1 MKFKMPDVL
10 VLATSRHSHGGISS
24 VVMAHERTRQ
34 WREHRCRWIPTHRSG
49 SMLTKLAYLAAG
61 MTQYL
66 CFLPWCRIVHIH
78 TSEPPS
84 ARRKWLFA
92 RLALLARKKV
102 VVHFHAFDMQSTI
115 ESSYKE
121 VYRKLFGKSDRLL
134 LLSPTWERLVGSV
147 FDLRGKMTVLYN
159 PCPQIYKDGIA
170 DASVEYRRILYAG
183 VLNRRKGY
191 AELIRAFARIAPR
204 FPDWKLVFAGSGEIY
219 HANALARELGI
230 ASQVEFTGWV
240 AGETKDR
247 LFRKAS
253 VFCLPSYAE
262 GFPMAVLEAWA
273 YGLPVVATPVGG
285 LPDIVTDGREALLF
299 EPGDCE
305 ALAGQLEQLMSDSGL
320 RERMKAES
328 LRLANEDFN
337 IETIGRRLGEIYD
350 SLLRQE

>member
-34 WREHRCRWIPTHRSG
+34 WQEHRCRWIPTHRSG

-78 TSEPPS
+78 VGHGPS
-84 ARRKWLFA
+84 ARRKRLFVK
-92 RLALLARKKV
+92 LASGLGKKV
-102 VVHFHAFDMQSTI
+102 IVHVHADTAPTI
-115 ESSYKE
+115 YGPSKDTYAC
-121 VYRKLFGKSDRLL
+121 LFQKAAMVL
-134 LLSPTWERLVGSV
+134 LLSKRWQSELDKFCGRGVKSRL
-147 FDLRGKMTVLYN
+147 LYN
-159 PCPQIYKDGIA
+159 PCPAVRLAEDQPKQKY
-170 DASVEYRRILYAG
+170 ILSAG
-183 VLNRRKGY
+183 VLDRNKGY
-191 AELIRAFARIAPR
+191 RDLLKAFALVAPR
-204 FPDWKLVFAGSGEIY
+204 FPDWKLTFAGSGEIDR
-219 HANALARELGI
+219 ARELAARLGI
-230 ASQVEFTGWV
+230 EAQVELKGWV
-240 AGETKDR
+240 TGEAKDR
-247 LFRKAS
+247 LFRQAGI
-253 VFCLPSYAE
+253 FCLPSHAE

-305 ALAGQLEQLMSDSGL
+305 ALAGRLEELMSDSGL

-328 LRLANEDFN
+328 LRLADEDFN

>member
-1 MKFKMPDVL
+1 
-10 VLATSRHSHGGISS
+10 
-24 VVMAHERTRQ
+24 
-34 WREHRCRWIPTHRSG
+34 
-49 SMLTKLAYLAAG
+49 
-61 MTQYL
+61 
-66 CFLPWCRIVHIH
+66 
-78 TSEPPS
+78 
-84 ARRKWLFA
+84 
-92 RLALLARKKV
+92 
-102 VVHFHAFDMQSTI
+102 MQSTI

-159 PCPQIYKDGIA
+159 PCPQIDKDGIA

-305 ALAGQLEQLMSDSGL
+305 ALAGQLEKLMSDSGL

>member
-1 MKFKMPDVL
+1 
-10 VLATSRHSHGGISS
+10 
-24 VVMAHERTRQ
+24 
-34 WREHRCRWIPTHRSG
+34 
-49 SMLTKLAYLAAG
+49 MLTKLAYLAAG

-147 FDLRGKMTVLYN
+147 FDLRGKMAVLYN
-159 PCPQIYKDGIA
+159 PCPQIDKDGIA
-170 DASVEYRRILYAG
+170 SAAGECRSILYAG
-183 VLNRRKGY
+183 VLNSRKGY
-191 AELIRAFARIAPR
+191 AELIRAFALVAPR
-204 FPDWKLVFAGSGEIY
+204 FPDWKLTFAGSGEIDR
-219 HANALARELGI
+219 ARELAARLGI
-230 ASQVEFTGWV
+230 EAQVELKGWV
-240 AGETKDR
+240 TGEAKDR
-247 LFRKAS
+247 LFRQAGI
-253 VFCLPSYAE
+253 FCLPSHAE

-305 ALAGQLEQLMSDSGL
+305 ALAGRLEELMSDSGL

-328 LRLANEDFN
+328 LRLADEDFN